1 MILGDTKPIGVAYRD
16 QDLEGSRLTT
26 PAIVAPQFDLTAL
39 TTATTPLVGTEVVP
53 VVQSGVTQQL
63 PVASIFTANH
73 YGAFQDNTT
82 QTNVGIGLVPPQANV
97 MTFDTV
103 DFAYGVSRVNNSRL
117 KVSRAG
123 VYDIQFSSQFSRAGG
138 GGGISVVEAWLS
150 KNGTAIPDSNTQL
163 SIYDNG
169 GKAVMALNFF
179 VQAAVNDYYE
189 LYWYSSD
196 ANVQMWSNAAGTNP
210 ARPAIPSVI
219 VTVAQVA

>member
-16 QDLEGSRLTT
+16 QDLDGSTLTS
-26 PAIVAPQFDLTAL
+26 PQLVLTAL
-39 TTATTPLVGTEVVP
+39 PAATAPLTGSEVVP
-53 VVQSGVTQQL
+53 VVQSGTTRQL
-63 PVASIFTANH
+63 PVKDIFTAVH

-82 QTNVGIGLVPPQANV
+82 QNNTGIGLVPPQANV

-138 GGGISVVEAWLS
+138 GGGISVVEAWLA
-150 KNGTAIPDSNTQL
+150 KNGTAVADSNTQL

-179 VQAAVNDYYE
+179 VQAAVDDYYE
-189 LYWYSSD
+189 LYWYSTD
-196 ANVQMWSNAAGTNP
+196 ANVQMWSSAAGTNP